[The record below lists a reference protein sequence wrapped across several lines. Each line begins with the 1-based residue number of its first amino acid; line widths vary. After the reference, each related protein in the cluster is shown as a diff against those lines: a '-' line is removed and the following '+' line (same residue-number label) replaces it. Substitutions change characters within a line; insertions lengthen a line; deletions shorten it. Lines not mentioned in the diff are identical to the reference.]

1 MYFCDDVDLMVWEP
15 GIFGA
20 GAFVHQA
27 LVKNAA
33 ATLSGTAL
41 TTETDLLGAL
51 APGMVVRAEG
61 GSASQLLEV
70 TAVADGRHATASAL
84 RGRVDEPPL
93 PGLVSGSVTVT
104 VASFRPQIA
113 AVGDELL
120 ALVGVTS
127 DRGEAGATV
136 ERPRG
141 FRMACVLGALAAI
154 FRVLAAAEGAT
165 AGDAAKRGFY
175 EKAYADVRR
184 GVSGKVCGHM
194 VRGATGE
201 LVREQTSQTVQAKIE
216 I

>member
-1 MYFCDDVDLMVWEP
+1 
-15 GIFGA
+15 
-20 GAFVHQA
+20 
-27 LVKNAA
+27 
-33 ATLSGTAL
+33 
-41 TTETDLLGAL
+41 
-51 APGMVVRAEG
+51 MVVLAEG
-61 GSASQLLEV
+61 GGASQLLEV
-70 TAVADGRHATASAL
+70 TAVGDAGMRRSAL
-84 RGRVDEPPL
+84 RGRADEPPL

-104 VASFRPQIA
+104 VVSFRPQIA

-165 AGDAAKRGFY
+165 AGDAAKRDFY

-184 GVSGKVCGHM
+184 GVSGKVCGRM
-194 VRGATGE
+194 VRGADRRAGDGNNE
-201 LVREQTSQTVQAKIE
+201 PNCPSEN
-216 I
+216 